1 MALTFRG
8 GLSRYG
14 GYVLGPIPDG
24 QRFLSLPGA
33 RFPVSMT
40 DGDLVRVEVVRVR
53 EDGTAMLRV
62 AGVAFEAAWKDL
74 PPEGSLLAR
83 VSVRDGTVFLI
94 PERPD
99 APRPGVPET
108 GVESLLARFLAGIG
122 EPAEPA
128 RVARLLRAALRAASR
143 NPARAGRAALAA
155 ALLEARGIEPTDERV
170 STLADCLEGRRGAEP
185 GDPDGGGERGHDR
198 DRDFLALVNAKKG
211 GRLHWVIVPFNRE
224 LAGEPCRGSAR
235 FLIDL
240 QTGSVRETAVI
251 ANVAGRDWEFRL
263 ADGKLET
270 AADPPFP
277 PVVFD
282 SFIVYLNRIL
292 EASPV
297 RAVAVSAAPYRPVD
311 VEV

>member
-1 MALTFRG
+1 
-8 GLSRYG
+8 
-14 GYVLGPIPDG
+14 
-24 QRFLSLPGA
+24 
-33 RFPVSMT
+33 MT

-128 RVARLLRAALRAASR
+128 RVARLARAASRAALRTASR
-143 NPARAGRAALAA
+143 NPARAGRAAIAA
-155 ALLEARGIEPTDERV
+155 AMLDSRGIEPTEERV
-170 STLADCLEGRRGAEP
+170 SALVDCLEGRCGSEP
-185 GDPDGGGERGHDR
+185 GDPDGGGDRQHARDDSHAGDGSR

-211 GRLHWVIVPFNRE
+211 GRLHWVVVPFHRE

-240 QTGSVRETAVI
+240 ETGSVRETAVI

-263 ADGKLET
+263 VDGKLET

-282 SFIVYLNRIL
+282 GFIVYLNRIL

-311 VEV
+311 VEA

>member
-1 MALTFRG
+1 MRAAPTFRDGLSLYG
-8 GLSRYG
+8 GL
-14 GYVLGPIPDG
+14 VLGPIHDG

-33 RFPVSMT
+33 RFPVSMA
-40 DGDLVRVEVVRVR
+40 DGDLVRVEVVRAR
-53 EDGTAMLRV
+53 DDGTATLRV

-83 VSVRDGTVFLI
+83 VRVRDGTVFLV

-99 APRPGVPET
+99 AFRPGVPES

-122 EPAEPA
+122 EQAEPA
-128 RVARLLRAALRAASR
+128 RVARLARVAARH
-143 NPARAGRAALAA
+143 PARAGRAALAA

-224 LAGEPCRGSAR
+224 LADEPCRGSAR

-251 ANVAGRDWEFRL
+251 ANVEGRDWEFRL

-282 SFIVYLNRIL
+282 GFIVYLNRIL

-297 RAVAVSAAPYRPVD
+297 RAVAVSAVPYRPVD
-311 VEV
+311 VEA